1 MIKRPHRSNICIFLK
16 NEGYRG
22 GAVINFIHNIHIW
35 NFLDQ
40 VQNNKVNFASIFF
53 LKLPHVYFR
62 AFGRNSINLQLV
74 ILAVKWKK
82 RSRLHRVSPPTI
94 NVNSKPVFMSP
105 VLACRRRRRQFHWTW
120 HISRTHI
127 KPRNIFFNLTPCS
140 VNRVQKYPLITH
152 ELRCVV
158 AWCFA
163 IVLHH

>member
-1 MIKRPHRSNICIFLK
+1 MKDTVEVPSSILFTTFTYGISWIKFRTIKLILLLFF
-16 NEGYRG
+16 
-22 GAVINFIHNIHIW
+22 FI
-35 NFLDQ
+35 
-40 VQNNKVNFASIFF
+40 
-53 LKLPHVYFR
+53 KLPHVYFR

-105 VLACRRRRRQFHWTW
+105 VLACRRRRRRQFHWTW